1 MLIYTFCPFRVFM
14 KGLVC
19 PNNEVPI
26 SVVYQHSV
34 LLFVKNFQSLDSTC
48 IYFIDSP
55 KQIFFNYFNNRPICG
70 AGNSI
75 AVISTH

>member
-1 MLIYTFCPFRVFM
+1 MR
-14 KGLVC
+14 GLVC

-34 LLFVKNFQSLDSTC
+34 LLLVKIFQSIDSTC
-48 IYFIDSP
+48 IYLINSP
-55 KQIFFNYFNNRPICG
+55 KQIFLNYFKNRPICG

-75 AVISTH
+75 EVFSTH